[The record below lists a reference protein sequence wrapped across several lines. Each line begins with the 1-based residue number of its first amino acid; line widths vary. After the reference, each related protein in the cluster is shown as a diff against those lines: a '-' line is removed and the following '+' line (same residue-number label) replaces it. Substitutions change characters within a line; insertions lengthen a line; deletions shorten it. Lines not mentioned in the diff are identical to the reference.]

1 MPPVKR
7 SRQIKPTSN
16 AQTEQ
21 TLALLEILALGDR
34 QIAAGRVQP
43 AAEIIARLRERRP
56 TG

>member
-1 MPPVKR
+1 MKR

-34 QIAAGRVQP
+34 QIAAGKVQP